1 MKIRGGHENGRQ
13 LDSLHF
19 YRVPWPPRS
28 GRQKHLRA
36 SEGLF
41 RKSLENQRVLRR
53 GSPARFTA
61 FLQGAVATSSAGKT
75 RPTFLKNCFG
85 ASRSPEGAPQMAA
98 SPIDCIF
105 TMPRA
110 TARSTAYLQGGR
122 AQGAVP
128 PCKYAV
134 DLFCGRP
141 RARRSP
147 DGTFSPPWRLQA
159 CPKRPQEKV
168 LKIRGGHQDGRKL
181 DSLHFYRVP

>member
-1 MKIRGGHENGRQ
+1 MWTSGGHSKRPGGGTARTQ
-13 LDSLHF
+13 KKGSDFKISLKKKKLD
-19 YRVPWPPRS
+19 
-28 GRQKHLRA
+28 
-36 SEGLF
+36 
-41 RKSLENQRVLRR
+41 
-53 GSPARFTA
+53 
-61 FLQGAVATSSAGKT
+61 
-75 RPTFLKNCFG
+75 

>member
-1 MKIRGGHENGRQ
+1 M
-13 LDSLHF
+13 
-19 YRVPWPPRS
+19 
-28 GRQKHLRA
+28 
-36 SEGLF
+36 
-41 RKSLENQRVLRR
+41 
-53 GSPARFTA
+53 
-61 FLQGAVATSSAGKT
+61 
-75 RPTFLKNCFG
+75 KNCFG
-85 ASRSPEGAPQMAA
+85 ASRSPEGAPQRAA

-110 TARSTAYLQGGR
+110 TARSIAYLQGGR
-122 AQGAVP
+122 AQGAVT
-128 PCKYAV
+128 PCRYAV

-181 DSLHFYRVP
+181 DSLHFSRGPWPPREGLKKHTQKKGYKLGTFFFKAVFKIEVDRRLQPLYFKGAF